1 MVSTRSRRPTPV
13 QTEEVVPQI
22 SAPANVVMPDH
33 GSGAALPSSD
43 GNISLSRL
51 LELRLEAVIDS
62 SNNMAVEL
70 AFDQWLNQANFIAL
84 IETPGGPL
92 TESHNNKVSTI
103 DLSKAL
109 LKAMGRLSNVGK
121 LNHGYD
127 DESIITSEN
136 KNVYCH
142 QTKYQGKRLNFYY
155 VSSTA
160 NVTKAVELPVGEVIR
175 ELAYQEVRTFLKDDL
190 SYL

>member
-1 MVSTRSRRPTPV
+1 
-13 QTEEVVPQI
+13 
-22 SAPANVVMPDH
+22 
-33 GSGAALPSSD
+33 
-43 GNISLSRL
+43 
-51 LELRLEAVIDS
+51 
-62 SNNMAVEL
+62 
-70 AFDQWLNQANFIAL
+70 
-84 IETPGGPL
+84 
-92 TESHNNKVSTI
+92 
-103 DLSKAL
+103 
-109 LKAMGRLSNVGK
+109 MGRLSNVGK

-175 ELAYQEVRTFLKDDL
+175 ELASQEVRTFLKDDL